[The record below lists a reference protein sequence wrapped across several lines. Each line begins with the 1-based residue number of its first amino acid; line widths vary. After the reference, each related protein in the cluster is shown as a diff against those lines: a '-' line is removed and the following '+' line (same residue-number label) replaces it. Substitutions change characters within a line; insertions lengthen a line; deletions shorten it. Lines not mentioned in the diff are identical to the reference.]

1 MNTKTKVYADSAQR
15 ELILRAQR
23 GEQEACGIL
32 RCQYAPLIT
41 SVIKQFSMSCHTE
54 QEKCDLADELDAV
67 FLNALSSYDTTQEEV
82 SFGLYA
88 KVCLHHGAVSELRH
102 LEVLRRLKVVPLT
115 VEHMFTDRE
124 DVAAGVAADD
134 SFNRLRRSIQETLS
148 EYEQQVWWAY
158 VAGEPIR
165 RIATRLGKEEKS
177 IYNAIYRIRCK
188 LRSRLESERG

>member
-1 MNTKTKVYADSAQR
+1 MDTKTKAYADPPLRS
-15 ELILRAQR
+15 LILRAQR
-23 GEQEACGIL
+23 GEQEACDAL
-32 RCQYAPLIT
+32 RCQFAPLIT
-41 SVIKQFSMSCHTE
+41 SMVRQFSLSCHTE

-67 FLNALSSYDTTQEEV
+67 FLNAISSYDTAQEEV

-115 VEHMFTDRE
+115 EMCMERE

-134 SFNRLRRSIQETLS
+134 SFNRLRRTIQEALS
-148 EYEQQVWWAY
+148 EYEREVWWAY

-165 RIATRLGKEEKS
+165 RIAARLGKEEKS
-177 IYNAIYRIRCK
+177 VYNAIYRIRCK
-188 LRSRLESERG
+188 LRTRLESERG